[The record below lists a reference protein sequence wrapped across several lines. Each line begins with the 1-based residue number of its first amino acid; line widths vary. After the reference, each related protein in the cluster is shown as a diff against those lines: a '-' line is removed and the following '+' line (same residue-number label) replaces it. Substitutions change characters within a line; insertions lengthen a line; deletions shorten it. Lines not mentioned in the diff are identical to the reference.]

1 MLSLILLLFIIGT
14 QLGTDE
20 RVIQNIDQIGGVALV
35 LCMGSI
41 IGSLLCVSLTA
52 SVVRRISNGALVVHN
67 TSLGSDSQSTA
78 GGSEWS
84 TIVLV
89 LLPVAVGISVSAT
102 GMLKPVI
109 SVLDGLFGYIL
120 SVLLFGAGIAV
131 GGDTKVLDNT
141 SEISWGV
148 FAIPLLVAVGSIFGG
163 VLSGVAIGFPIIES
177 AAVSA
182 GFGWYSYTGVVIS
195 KLSGVELGTIAFL
208 ANFLRELITFLLLPF
223 VARYLGRT
231 ASIAPGGATTMDVT
245 LPMIQRVSG
254 DRFVLPALINGII
267 LSLLASVLI
276 PLILGDIVDTFA
288 I

>member
-1 MLSLILLLFIIGT
+1 MLSLIFLLFIIGI

-20 RVIQNIDQIGGVALV
+20 RVIQNIDKIGGIAFV

-41 IGSLLCVSLTA
+41 VGSIFCVSLTA
-52 SVVRRISNGALVVHN
+52 SVVRRISNGALVIHD
-67 TSLGSDSQSTA
+67 TSLSSDSQSTD
-78 GGSEWS
+78 GGSEWG

-89 LLPVAVGISVSAT
+89 LLPVAVGVSVSAT
-102 GMLKPVI
+102 GMFEPVI
-109 SVLDGLFGYIL
+109 SVLDGLSGYIL
-120 SVLLFGAGIAV
+120 SALLFGAGIAV
-131 GGDTKVLDNT
+131 GGDTRVLDNT
-141 SEISWGV
+141 SGISWGV

-163 VLSGVAIGFPIIES
+163 VLSGIAIGFPIIES
-177 AAVSA
+177 AAISA

-195 KLSGVELGTIAFL
+195 KLSGIELGTIAFL

-223 VARYLGRT
+223 VAQYLGRT

-276 PLILGDIVDTFA
+276 PLILGDMANILAV
-288 I
+288 